1 METKILIIAIV
12 AWLLVVAWHVRLR
25 YRQRRVEK
33 DSGVRPDSVDSAS
46 IPEFTFVKCHVK
58 TFSYEDGHIEERHS
72 YCDGLGLEGL
82 TDAAAQMFHPDSP
95 LRHVGN
101 QVHSIRVDR

>member
-12 AWLLVVAWHVRLR
+12 AWVLVVAWHVRLR
-25 YRQRRVEK
+25 YRQRRVER
-33 DSGVRPDSVDSAS
+33 DSGVRAGSAAAS
-46 IPEFTFVKCHVK
+46 IPEFTFVKCHIK

-72 YCDGLGLEGL
+72 YCGGLGIEGL
-82 TDAAAQMFHPDSP
+82 TDAAAQAFHPDSP